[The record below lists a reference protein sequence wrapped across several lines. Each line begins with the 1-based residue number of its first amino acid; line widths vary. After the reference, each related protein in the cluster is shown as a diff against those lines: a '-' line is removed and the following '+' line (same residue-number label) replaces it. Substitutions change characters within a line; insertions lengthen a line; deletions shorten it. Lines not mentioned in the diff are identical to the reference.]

1 MLIEGLE
8 LDDFSKIYED
18 YTKEQIIEVFNELE
32 QMAKDF
38 EVEMDS
44 PENKRRES
52 FLISI
57 IWIGFSIYPGFAHLE
72 ELVKK
77 RGIEISELDNE
88 TESNYLPSY

>member
-1 MLIEGLE
+1 
-8 LDDFSKIYED
+8 
-18 YTKEQIIEVFNELE
+18 
-32 QMAKDF
+32 MAKDF

>member
-18 YTKEQIIEVFNELE
+18 YTKEQIIEVFKELE

>member
-8 LDDFSKIYED
+8 LDDFSKVYED
-18 YTKEQIIEVFNELE
+18 YTKEQIIEVFKELE
-32 QMAKDF
+32 QMATDF
-38 EVEMDS
+38 EFEMDS
-44 PENKRRES
+44 HEIKRRES